1 MRILFLTT
9 AHNSLSQRLM
19 TELTERG
26 HDIRVCVAA
35 SGEAMIAAAAYEVP
49 ELIIAPMLK
58 IAIPDE
64 VWTRHL
70 CLIVHPGI
78 KGDRGPS
85 SLDWAVAEGQK
96 VWGVTIIEAAA
107 EMDAG
112 PIWASREFRVPVDL
126 PSKSHLYR
134 GAVTEAAVQAVLE
147 AASRIESGAYRYCP
161 WQPELLSYDSP
172 AVRGR
177 LRRPKRQADRAI
189 DWLHDTTAMIIR
201 KVRAADSVPGVL
213 STLLGRT
220 FYLYGVHEEEGVRGD
235 PGRVLAYRDGAICI
249 GTVDGAVWISHLK
262 ATDVGEAR
270 QGDAREFHEP
280 GGPLIA
286 GIKLPA
292 TQVLGPLLHDLPEA
306 PRPMNAPKERC
317 TFREITYS
325 EEDDVGYLTFDFYNG
340 AMSTS
345 QCVKLRDA
353 FLHARS
359 RPTRA
364 IVLLG
369 GRDFWSN
376 GIHLNT
382 IEAAADPAEESWHN
396 INAIDDLVFEIL
408 NAMSH
413 LVIAGMRGN
422 AGAGGAMMAL
432 AADQVYAR
440 SGIVIN
446 PHYKKMGDLYGSE
459 YWTYTLPRR
468 VGQSRALDLTEAC
481 RPIGTR
487 EAVRIGF
494 LDDAFGE
501 DPDSFEAALR
511 VRVQRLVHG
520 PDFFSMLRNKR
531 EKRQHD
537 EALKPL
543 AAYRAEE
550 LNRMRVNFF
559 GSDPAYHDAR
569 RRFVFKGKPP
579 LQEIPRADIGRMPAY
594 HASCVAAAPLL
605 V

>member
-1 MRILFLTT
+1 
-9 AHNSLSQRLM
+9 
-19 TELTERG
+19 
-26 HDIRVCVAA
+26 
-35 SGEAMIAAAAYEVP
+35 
-49 ELIIAPMLK
+49 
-58 IAIPDE
+58 
-64 VWTRHL
+64 
-70 CLIVHPGI
+70 
-78 KGDRGPS
+78 
-85 SLDWAVAEGQK
+85 
-96 VWGVTIIEAAA
+96 
-107 EMDAG
+107 
-112 PIWASREFRVPVDL
+112 
-126 PSKSHLYR
+126 
-134 GAVTEAAVQAVLE
+134 
-147 AASRIESGAYRYCP
+147 
-161 WQPELLSYDSP
+161 
-172 AVRGR
+172 
-177 LRRPKRQADRAI
+177 
-189 DWLHDTTAMIIR
+189 
-201 KVRAADSVPGVL
+201 
-213 STLLGRT
+213 
-220 FYLYGVHEEEGVRGD
+220 VHEEEGVRGD

-249 GTVDGAVWISHLK
+249 GTVDGAIWISHLK
-262 ATDVGEAR
+262 AKDVSEER
-270 QGDAREFHEP
+270 QGDGREDHEA
-280 GGPLIA
+280 GGPSIT

-306 PRPMNAPKERC
+306 PLPMDAPQERR
-317 TFREITYS
+317 TFREITYN
-325 EEDDVGYLTFDFYNG
+325 EEDEVGYLTFDFYNG

-345 QCVKLRDA
+345 QCVRLRDA

-396 INAIDDLVFEIL
+396 INAIDDLGFEIL
-408 NAMSH
+408 ETMSH

-468 VGQSRALDLTEAC
+468 VGQARALDLAEAC

-501 DPDSFEAALR
+501 DPDGFEAELR
-511 VRVQRLVHG
+511 VRVQRLVHD
-520 PDFFSMLRNKR
+520 PDFSSMLRNKR
-531 EKRQHD
+531 ENRQHD

-543 AAYRAEE
+543 AAYRSEE

-559 GSDPAYHDAR
+559 GLDPAYPDAR
-569 RRFVFKGKPP
+569 RRFVFSSKLTSGLK
-579 LQEIPRADIGRMPAY
+579 QPREK
-594 HASCVAAAPLL
+594 
-605 V
+605 